1 MKRGFISFTL
11 LLQVLLAVVI
21 FTAVATTYYYA
32 KKEQLMQGFAQEAN
46 AFIKSETN
54 NIEDYCK
61 DKDLNNYTYYKDF
74 NYKQKV
80 KFILTCKNLR
90 TVDTNETY
98 KILFTL
104 KGCREKGFAITN
116 TYPVCIITSGVK
128 DVKWEQKTR

>member
-11 LLQVLLAVVI
+11 LLQILLAVVI
-21 FTAVATTYYYA
+21 FTTVVTTYYYA
-32 KKEQLMQGFAQEAN
+32 KKEQLIQGFTQEAN
-46 AFIKSETN
+46 AFIKAETN
-54 NIEDYCK
+54 NIEDLCK
-61 DKDLNNYTYYKDF
+61 DEDLNNYTYYKDF

-104 KGCREKGFAITN
+104 EGCRERGFAVTGA
-116 TYPVCIITSGVK
+116 YPVCIVTSGVK
-128 DVKWEQKTR
+128 EVE